1 MSSTLPAPEDARGA
15 PPAFPSAPENAPCG
29 PSVAPSAPFGLPP
42 EVTPTLELS
51 ARRDTL
57 RLARR
62 LAAASAPGDL
72 IFLEG
77 PLGAGKT
84 FLARALCRAL
94 GVSREVRV
102 ASPTFALVHE
112 YEARMPVAHADL
124 YRLES
129 AESVRELGLREARDR
144 GALIVAEWAERFADE
159 LGPDGLVVRL
169 ETPRASA
176 RRARL
181 EPRGERGRA
190 LADAALGAPR

>member
-1 MSSTLPAPEDARGA
+1 MRSTLPAPEEALGEHAVALPTPEEALGDLSAA
-15 PPAFPSAPENAPCG
+15 PMAPENALCRP
-29 PSVAPSAPFGLPP
+29 PIAPSAPFAPPP

-72 IFLEG
+72 IVLEG

-112 YEARMPVAHADL
+112 YEARLPVAHADL

-144 GALIVAEWAERFADE
+144 GALLVA
-159 LGPDGLVVRL
+159 
-169 ETPRASA
+169 
-176 RRARL
+176 
-181 EPRGERGRA
+181 
-190 LADAALGAPR
+190 

>member
-1 MSSTLPAPEDARGA
+1 MRSTPPATLPAPEDAL
-15 PPAFPSAPENAPCG
+15 CG
-29 PSVAPSAPFGLPP
+29 PYEAPSGPFAVPP
-42 EVTPTLELS
+42 EVDPTVELG

-72 IFLEG
+72 LFLEG

-102 ASPTFALVHE
+102 TSPTFALVHE

-129 AESVRELGLREARDR
+129 AEAVRELGLREARDR

-169 ETPRASA
+169 ETPRSSA

-190 LADAALGAPR
+190 LADAALGASR